1 MPSLLLHVAGVI
13 NVASF
18 AAVTCVPAVAGIPAA
33 ACVSDI
39 AGVPG
44 STWLHLCTTCWLGTI
59 QEANADFLYILLKIK
74 IKEIHI

>member
-1 MPSLLLHVAGVI
+1 MPSLLLLVAGVT

-18 AAVTCVPAVAGIPAA
+18 TAVTCVPAVAGIPAA

-44 STWLHLCTTCWLGTI
+44 SIATPLYHLLVGYYTVDKC
-59 QEANADFLYILLKIK
+59 
-74 IKEIHI
+74 